1 MLPHQQY
8 AGVVRSAST
17 RCSAGCS
24 GFIKLQGRV
33 DRGLIIVRNLSSAFA
48 SNTKAAIAWV
58 TVLRH
63 QIQAG
68 IINIGSKR
76 RANNCARHLRRLGNS
91 RVPRILHGRGAVDSS
106 IP

>member
-1 MLPHQQY
+1 MSLRTFVALIAAFKCALSRITMLPHQQY
-8 AGVVRSAST
+8 AGVVRSASK

-63 QIQAG
+63 QI
-68 IINIGSKR
+68 
-76 RANNCARHLRRLGNS
+76 
-91 RVPRILHGRGAVDSS
+91 
-106 IP
+106 

>member
-8 AGVVRSAST
+8 AGVVRTASK
-17 RCSAGCS
+17 RCSVGRS
-24 GFIKLQGRV
+24 GFIKLQVRV
-33 DRGLIIVRNLSSAFA
+33 DRGLIIEKNLSSACA

-63 QIQAG
+63 QTSAG
-68 IINIGSKR
+68 IINTCSKR
-76 RANNCARHLRRLGNS
+76 RANNCARHLRRRGNS